1 MSAAQFEQKCFLQKR
16 SEICCELFLLSDLA
30 MSEKIIH
37 AVLEGLD
44 QAQSKGGLIIRKKP
58 PAEAEKSDGGFKL
71 PSGPSLL
78 GLDKLAVVKER
89 ERKMKE
95 AETARKRQLEE
106 GESDRDAGDKFA
118 KRNERREKERQLRE
132 PRVETPSYTGGVSEE
147 AVRREEERRRR
158 EDRGLKAEKKRDRD
172 RDYYD
177 REWRRDDR
185 RDRDRLVL
193 TRHEDL
199 QNRYILQRER
209 EGVKR
214 FNDNKSS
221 L

>member
-1 MSAAQFEQKCFLQKR
+1 MNIFFASYTQT
-16 SEICCELFLLSDLA
+16 DLT

-44 QAQSKGGLIIRKKP
+44 QSQSKGGLIIRKKP
-58 PAEAEKSDGGFKL
+58 VASEEENSDAGFKL

-95 AETARKRQLEE
+95 VEIARKRQLEE
-106 GESDRDAGDKFA
+106 DAESDDGTGDKFIR
-118 KRNERREKERQLRE
+118 KNERREERQLRE

-147 AVRREEERRRR
+147 ALRREEERRRKD
-158 EDRGLKAEKKRDRD
+158 DRGLKAEKKRDRD

-185 RDRDRLVL
+185 RNRDRS
-193 TRHEDL
+193 
-199 QNRYILQRER
+199 
-209 EGVKR
+209 VKET
-214 FNDNKSS
+214 

>member
-1 MSAAQFEQKCFLQKR
+1 MNSFYCQT
-16 SEICCELFLLSDLA
+16 SELA

-147 AVRREEERRRR
+147 AMRREEERRRR

-199 QNRYILQRER
+199 QNRYILLLEPRE
-209 EGVKR
+209 KY
-214 FNDNKSS
+214 F
-221 L
+221 